1 MTTINLFR
9 HARNFETVAA
19 GSTIFSEGED
29 SNNMMYA
36 ITEGEVDI
44 FIKGKLEDTIGPGT
58 TLGEL
63 GLIDGGSR
71 TATAIAK
78 TECRL
83 VPIDENHF
91 NFLVQNTPNFALQV
105 MRLMAGRLRLMRST

>member
-9 HARNFETVAA
+9 HARNFETVEA
-19 GSTIFSEGED
+19 GTTIFNQGDD

-44 FIKGKLEDTIGPGT
+44 FVGDELEETIGPGT

-63 GLIDGGSR
+63 GLIDGGPR
-71 TATAIAK
+71 TATAVAK
-78 TECRL
+78 TDCRL
-83 VPIDENHF
+83 VPINENHF
-91 NFLVQNTPNFALQV
+91 NFLVQNTPNFALQM
-105 MRLMAGRLRLMRST
+105 MRLMVQRLRLAREV